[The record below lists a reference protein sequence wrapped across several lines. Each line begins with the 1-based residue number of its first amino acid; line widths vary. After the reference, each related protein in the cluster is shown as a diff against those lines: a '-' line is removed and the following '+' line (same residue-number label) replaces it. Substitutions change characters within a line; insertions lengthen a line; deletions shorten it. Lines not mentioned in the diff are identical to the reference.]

1 MVFETRKDLSSI
13 FLDPRAIN
21 DLLGAVRQLKQ
32 SGCLKTL
39 SVCQKPQDVFIRNG
53 LLKVTVTRN
62 TNLPLKLNKTFVFI
76 DSLLQNAF

>member
-13 FLDPRAIN
+13 FLNPRAIN

-39 SVCQKPQDVFIRNG
+39 SVCQKPQDVFNG